1 MGEKKSGMFKYMK
14 YSTVG
19 IELSLSII
27 VGGGIGY
34 WLDQQLGTEPWL
46 LIFWLTCGMIAGFR
60 SLYKTTKR
68 IMKEINEDEDQ
79 GSD

>member
-1 MGEKKSGMFKYMK
+1 MGEKRSGIFKYMK

-27 VGGGIGY
+27 IGGGIGY
-34 WLDQQLGTEPWL
+34 WLDQELGTEPGL
-46 LIFWLTCGMIAGFR
+46 LIFWLSCGMIAGFR
-60 SLYKTTKR
+60 SLYRTTKR
-68 IMKEINEDEDQ
+68 IMKEIDENEDH

>member
-1 MGEKKSGMFKYMK
+1 MAENKSGMMKYMK
-14 YSTVG
+14 YSTIG

-34 WLDQQLGTEPWL
+34 WLDSALGTEPWM
-46 LIFWLTCGMIAGFR
+46 LIFWLMCGMIAGFR
-60 SLYKTTKR
+60 SLYNTTKR
-68 IMKEINEDEDQ
+68 IMKEINENEDQ